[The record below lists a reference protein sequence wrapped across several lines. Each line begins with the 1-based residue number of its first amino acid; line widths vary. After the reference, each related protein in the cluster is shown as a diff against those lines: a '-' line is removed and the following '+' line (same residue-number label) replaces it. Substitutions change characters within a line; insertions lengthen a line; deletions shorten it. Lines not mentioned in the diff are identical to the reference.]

1 LFSDAYEEDMSGSDA
16 ESDSLEGSDEDGF
29 LVDDDGN
36 NMVMIDQMTTNNTH
50 VLSWCILPPYS

>member
-1 LFSDAYEEDMSGSDA
+1 MSGSDA

-36 NMVMIDQMTTNNTH
+36 NMVMIDQMTTNNHMFCLGAYSLHTH
-50 VLSWCILPPYS
+50 KT